1 MNAML
6 KIPSPERRTQHRLR
20 TLLADLQAERDR
32 RRGEW
37 DKQALTIA
45 VLQNDVA
52 WLRREVAKHS
62 SRLK

>member
-6 KIPSPERRTQHRLR
+6 KVPSPERRTQHRLR
-20 TLLADLQAERDR
+20 ILIADLQASRDR
-32 RRGEW
+32 RRVEW
-37 DKQALTIA
+37 DKQATTIA

-52 WLRREVAKHS
+52 WLRREVAKHG